1 MCRILVA
8 DDDAVQLDLHR
19 TVLEIAGHQ
28 VDLAISVTGALRCIE
43 RGQAELVIMDLR
55 FPNDCGDQDSGQGIT
70 LIRRIREINCAVPVI
85 VLSGWPDALYGRP
98 EERMVSCIL
107 LKPVK
112 TPTLLKIIRELVA

>member
-8 DDDAVQLDLHR
+8 DNDAVQLDLHK

-28 VDLAISVTGALRCIE
+28 VDLAISVAGALRYIQ
-43 RGQAELVIMDLR
+43 RGRAELVIMDLR
-55 FPNDCGDQDSGQGIT
+55 FPNPSGQQDPGEGMI
-70 LIRRIREINCAVPVI
+70 LIRGIREIDCAVPVI

-98 EERMVSCIL
+98 EERMVSRIL

-112 TPTLLKIIRELVA
+112 TPTLLKTIRELVS